1 MRQARSNKQK
11 LYKSSSK
18 RHPRKSS
25 TLSPSL
31 ARKSRTASHDE
42 PSNASNAS
50 NASNPHHT
58 PSTSLRMHP
67 EESASENEPHNSSE
81 GGDSDIS
88 DEAVKA
94 VIKDLTAK
102 SGRSIISGP
111 ALSHAVKQSSSS
123 LNKNL
128 RHAQV
133 EANQGFRPAKRGT
146 ARTEKGLVKTNKAQ
160 TSNEESSLHEI
171 SLVVILPWGVE
182 QSVTP
187 NSFVLSE
194 KLDLSIGTI
203 HDLCDT
209 ALCIQS
215 TNDLPLYLD
224 SKWSSDDVE
233 KQLLKWLPLPTRHCN
248 DIYFME
254 REHNPL
260 YPTLDYNDDH
270 TYLPELYLCEKAR
283 SGIKPLTGPSVI
295 FPNGQL
301 LWAVACGDG
310 KTPISRRRLIFVAR
324 RPIPSET
331 LDTFRA
337 SVQLAKKEN
346 CTLFTAMCL
355 VESRMEMDKKDKG
368 KGKQKANEDDEDDE
382 DDEDEE
388 DQDDDK
394 EEKGFKGIMDT
405 EIATELES
413 DTAQVGPSQ
422 AAKRNHSPRPT
433 KIRKRSRN
441 VIVVSSDDD
450 ESTAAGPGPSTM
462 HLRSSSTRN
471 ARPAHRSIIGSRRS
485 SCLMQ
490 SSPSPDAVVD
500 APATSNVPVASPPQ
514 AKPEFLKYYVGPDES
529 LERIDL
535 WTDL

>member
-1 MRQARSNKQK
+1 
-11 LYKSSSK
+11 
-18 RHPRKSS
+18 
-25 TLSPSL
+25 
-31 ARKSRTASHDE
+31 
-42 PSNASNAS
+42 
-50 NASNPHHT
+50 
-58 PSTSLRMHP
+58 
-67 EESASENEPHNSSE
+67 
-81 GGDSDIS
+81 
-88 DEAVKA
+88 
-94 VIKDLTAK
+94 
-102 SGRSIISGP
+102 
-111 ALSHAVKQSSSS
+111 
-123 LNKNL
+123 
-128 RHAQV
+128 V

-171 SLVVILPWGVE
+171 SLVVILPCGVE

-215 TNDLPLYLD
+215 TNDSPLYLD

-270 TYLPELYLCEKAR
+270 AYLPELYLCEKAR

-295 FPNGQL
+295 FPNGKL

-310 KTPISRRRLIFVAR
+310 KTPIPRRRLIFVAR

-388 DQDDDK
+388 DEEDDEDEEDEEDQDDDK

-422 AAKRNHSPRPT
+422 AAKRNRSLSFLMRSNANLDSPRPT

-441 VIVVSSDDD
+441 GQGQVQCVSD
-450 ESTAAGPGPSTM
+450 
-462 HLRSSSTRN
+462 
-471 ARPAHRSIIGSRRS
+471 PALLVMRALPIAHCSIIGSRRS
-485 SCLMQ
+485 SRLMQ

-500 APATSNVPVASPPQ
+500 APATSNVPVASPP
-514 AKPEFLKYYVGPDES
+514 KPEFLKYYVGPDES